1 MHKIFLVLMQE
12 IFLLFSCKL
21 CIIEKNPGQRGQE
34 PCNFC
39 FISSKKYLRQKKK
52 EHPMHQIPEKW
63 HAAAMAFSLD
73 LAKDNEILPKK
84 VLSLFDKH
92 FGFRRSIFLPASF
105 PALPGSTPRRLWS
118 LNSYITYGIRYGPMY
133 DYKERVYKD
142 DIFRYSSLP
151 PHLKGRR
158 VIYTDDLMPFEE
170 YERTPYGIH
179 MAGEDLYYQAVLFF
193 YQGDRVIGS
202 MGLFRSREEGPFLQ
216 EERSLLEYL
225 AVLVEANYQNYLRHS
240 GEGRFLD
247 SFHLFFQ
254 DLKQGAVLLNQD
266 MTVVQCNSAAKEIS
280 QIFWEQ
286 YRHNQGHFLRS
297 NYQGDPQFREVQTMI
312 NEISERL
319 STQGGSSQ
327 SITSLAE
334 DITFYH
340 TTFLSSSPA
349 GLIQT
354 WHLMLVTC
362 QTKQI
367 PKNLDHPYNSL
378 TQQERRIVYYLAS
391 GMKNEQIAEELH
403 ISIYTVRTHI
413 ANIYKK
419 FEVNSKVDLLMHLQ
433 PILKE
438 QNEPQ

>member
-1 MHKIFLVLMQE
+1 
-12 IFLLFSCKL
+12 
-21 CIIEKNPGQRGQE
+21 
-34 PCNFC
+34 
-39 FISSKKYLRQKKK
+39 
-52 EHPMHQIPEKW
+52 
-63 HAAAMAFSLD
+63 
-73 LAKDNEILPKK
+73 
-84 VLSLFDKH
+84 
-92 FGFRRSIFLPASF
+92 
-105 PALPGSTPRRLWS
+105 
-118 LNSYITYGIRYGPMY
+118 
-133 DYKERVYKD
+133 
-142 DIFRYSSLP
+142 
-151 PHLKGRR
+151 
-158 VIYTDDLMPFEE
+158 
-170 YERTPYGIH
+170 
-179 MAGEDLYYQAVLFF
+179 
-193 YQGDRVIGS
+193 
-202 MGLFRSREEGPFLQ
+202 
-216 EERSLLEYL
+216 
-225 AVLVEANYQNYLRHS
+225 
-240 GEGRFLD
+240 
-247 SFHLFFQ
+247 
-254 DLKQGAVLLNQD
+254 
-266 MTVVQCNSAAKEIS
+266 
-280 QIFWEQ
+280 
-286 YRHNQGHFLRS
+286 
-297 NYQGDPQFREVQTMI
+297 MI
-312 NEISERL
+312 NEISDRL